1 MMPRHFSIYFIETKM
16 NALADEPRTAEQN
29 RETAEAAERLRRTLE
44 HHRAKR
50 LKRILTRSRP
60 R

>member
-1 MMPRHFSIYFIETKM
+1 MHCTQSIDM
-16 NALADEPRTAEQN
+16 NALADSESRTNTEPRNDNAE
-29 RETAEAAERLRRTLE
+29 TERLRRTLE

-50 LKRILTRSRP
+50 LKRILTRSQP

>member
-1 MMPRHFSIYFIETKM
+1 M
-16 NALADEPRTAEQN
+16 NALSDSEPRTTEQN
-29 RETAEAAERLRRTLE
+29 RETAETAERLRRTLE